1 MTKGKDESSAEM
13 VELVVQLVTLSQ
25 DLIEA
30 KMRLEEV
37 KTLKAPDQ
45 KKMPRLTIL
54 TKSTTSR

>member
-1 MTKGKDESSAEM
+1 MYERFSRAMTKGKDESSAEM

-37 KTLKAPDQ
+37 KNIEGT
-45 KKMPRLTIL
+45 
-54 TKSTTSR
+54 

>member
-1 MTKGKDESSAEM
+1 MIKGKDESSAEM

-37 KTLKAPDQ
+37 KTLKAPD
-45 KKMPRLTIL
+45 
-54 TKSTTSR
+54 